1 MYSILKAAIRRLE
14 GLPSDT
20 RRSSFICAVLV
31 FLLSLL
37 LGLTGIEI
45 LTMRDDEVFPIIR
58 EYQVLKG

>member
-14 GLPSDT
+14 GLPSDA
-20 RRSSFICAVLV
+20 RRSSLICAVLV

-45 LTMRDDEVFPIIR
+45 LTMGDDEVFPIIR
-58 EYQVLKG
+58 EYQVLEG